1 MFKAVYGLFMY
12 KNELYQQTNGVPMQS
27 ALGSILA
34 NFFTANLE
42 TKPTVG
48 KLRPADLNFVTL
60 PLIFYKC

>member
-1 MFKAVYGLFMY
+1 MFKAVQGLFMY
-12 KNELYQQTNGVPMQS
+12 EDELYQQTNGVTMES

-48 KLRPADLNFVTL
+48 KLRLADLNFVTL
-60 PLIFYKC
+60 LLIFYKC